1 MRRKSP
7 FQISDFRFQISN
19 CNPRPRRPRA
29 GGAMKRPLRQRR
41 THPAPAGPVPA
52 ERWLTTAP
60 APPASSGHSF
70 ALIVIAALVVAFVAA
85 LPASAE
91 DAPPPEQKAREI
103 YVPFSDLHILL
114 ESQPKRVMLGRQEYN
129 DLVKRAQ
136 RAPETHA
143 PLPAFVATADYSVT
157 AEPQRAEIHGL
168 LSLHVLEDGLHALPL
183 DFVGVGIQSARLDDR
198 DAADRPRRDGPAGVV
213 CRGRRRAP
221 PGAGNGG
228 AAGNHRRPAGAQFP
242 PAPPGRRQPAV
253 DGPRRRSSCKSGA
266 DVISRTVDK
275 AARQTRFEILPREG
289 DTSLV
294 MTLNSHLQ
302 RQDRVVVARSVLTDE
317 VAEAG
322 ERLHAAVTL
331 EILRRPVDRFQFAV
345 PDGFEVTEVSS
356 PLLAQWEVR
365 TAGGHRVLD
374 ARLREPTTDTVEFHI
389 AACRWLNQS
398 DPAASLAD
406 WTAPRLEPLDV
417 AGSVTVFRLALE
429 DRLHSERIAA
439 EGLIPIDVQLPGP
452 AYGTPTGDSS
462 TPGRLVAAWYAPQ
475 AQYALQAR
483 FVKPPAEMAVTGSL
497 LLVVS
502 DQGQEMLGGLSIEPQ
517 AEKRFSFDLSVPKR
531 LASHGSQGRRRG
543 PLKFE
548 QQSRPLRSRASCPW
562 PPIVAGQDA
571 RVRMPFASS
580 SPPAWRSGSRFGP
593 TSAPCGRRRTGWPT
607 GTRSGSSFPAFAVL
621 GARRSQQAIA
631 VAARDDLAVRP
642 EQVRAS
648 DRLERGGKAEV
659 RLRRRAGGTYLPLR
673 IARLRGQAGGPSGP
687 ARG

>member
-29 GGAMKRPLRQRR
+29 GGAMKRPLRRRR

-136 RAPETHA
+136 RAGDPRAAAGLRGHGRLFGHRRA
-143 PLPAFVATADYSVT
+143 AAGRDPRPAFPARPGGRSARP
-157 AEPQRAEIHGL
+157 AAGL
-168 LSLHVLEDGLHALPL
+168 RRRRHSEH
-183 DFVGVGIQSARLDDR
+183 RLDDR
-198 DAADRPRRDGPAGVV
+198 DAPIGRDAT
-213 CRGRRRAP
+213 GRLVLFVE
-221 PGAGNGG
+221 GAGEHRLALEMVAPLETT
-228 AAGNHRRPAGAQFP
+228 AARQVLNFRLPRPAA
-242 PAPPGRRQPAV
+242 ASLRLTVPGDV
-253 DGPRRRSSCKSGA
+253 ELKSGA

-322 ERLHAAVTL
+322 ESLHAAVTL

-398 DPAASLAD
+398 DPAASLAH

-475 AQYALQAR
+475 AQYSLQAR

-502 DQGQEMLGGLSIEPQ
+502 DKGQEMLGGLSIEPQ
-517 AEKRFSFDLSVPKR
+517 AEKRFSFDLSVPSGWQVAEVKD
-531 LASHGSQGRRRG
+531 AAGQ

-548 QQSRPLRSRASCPW
+548 HCSAAILRSTGILPVDDNRSTGKMPV
-562 PPIVAGQDA
+562 PQDA
-571 RVRMPFASS
+571 IRVSVPAGMAVGQAFRANFRALRT
-580 SPPAWRSGSRFGP
+580 PPDWMADWHTISLD
-593 TSAPCGRRRTGWPT
+593 
-607 GTRSGSSFPAFAVL
+607 FPAFAVL
-621 GARRSQQAIA
+621 GARAVSRPSPSRPATIWRS
-631 VAARDDLAVRP
+631 VRS
-642 EQVRAS
+642 RCA
-648 DRLERGGKAEV
+648 
-659 RLRRRAGGTYLPLR
+659 T
-673 IARLRGQAGGPSGP
+673 
-687 ARG
+687 